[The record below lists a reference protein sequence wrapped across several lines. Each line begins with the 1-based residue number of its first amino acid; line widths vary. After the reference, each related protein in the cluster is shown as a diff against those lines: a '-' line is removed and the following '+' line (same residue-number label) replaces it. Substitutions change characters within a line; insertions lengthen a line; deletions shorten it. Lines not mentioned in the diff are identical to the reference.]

1 VIGVEANLILA
12 CASLVVAV
20 ILLGWAWC
28 MGVFAAAPRRAR
40 QLQAAAARPVI
51 RPAPARNVIQVKP
64 TEIRVIER

>member
-1 VIGVEANLILA
+1 VIDVEANLILA
-12 CASLVVAV
+12 FACLVVAV

-51 RPAPARNVIQVKP
+51 GPSPRRNVIRGDYEVK
-64 TEIRVIER
+64 VIER

>member
-28 MGVFAAAPRRAR
+28 MGVAAAPRRAR
-40 QLQAAAARPVI
+40 QLHPARPVI
-51 RPAPARNVIQVKP
+51 GPSPRRNVIQGDYEVK
-64 TEIRVIER
+64 VIER